1 MRTYNAAVTQ
11 RRTLFWIAVLYFAEG
26 LPFGLAYD
34 VWPVFFRAHGVSL
47 KEIGLMSLLSLP
59 WTWKLLW
66 APLVDRWGARQ
77 HWITGALLVLSATTI
92 AIVPQDAAH
101 PSWLLWGVLL
111 LFTTASATQ
120 DIAIDAY
127 AVDVATP
134 ETKGPINGVRVSAA
148 RVALL
153 VGGGGMISLAE
164 ITGWNVLWAA
174 LAVLFLGLAAAAFS
188 SPRVTLESNRRRDPI
203 RPVLRW
209 LLRWEMLPVLLFVP
223 LYKLA
228 DSTLGRMVKPFWVDR
243 GYSLKE
249 IGLISVTLG
258 VVLTIAGALAGGWF
272 VKRFGNF
279 SALLWLGLAQG
290 VSNLGYV
297 AVASLALPRESIYV
311 ASMIESFTQGL
322 GTAAFLAFLMSLCDK
337 EHAATQYAL
346 LSALFALTRDVA
358 GAFTGI
364 GVETLGYPTYFAFT
378 TALAIPGLALLPFI
392 RRHVRDEKPAAT

>member
-1 MRTYNAAVTQ
+1 MTP

-77 HWITGALLVLSATTI
+77 HWMTGALLVLSATTI

-134 ETKGPINGVRVSAA
+134 ATKGPINGVRVSAA

-164 ITGWNVLWAA
+164 ITGWSVLWAA

-188 SPRVTLESNRRRDPI
+188 SPRVTLEASRRRDPI

-311 ASMIESFTQGL
+311 ASMVESFTQGL

-392 RRHVRDEKPAAT
+392 RRHTRDEKPAAT